1 MRNPGQLFIA
11 GISVLGLSGAPPVV
25 AQDVYKWTD
34 DGGLVNYADIVP
46 PNVTASCWINGFS
59 IIRNTTTGQTARES
73 SIPW

>member
-46 PNVTASCWINGFS
+46 PQCHCAAAGSTDFL
-59 IIRNTTTGQTARES
+59 
-73 SIPW
+73 